1 VSSLAN
7 DNRNTF
13 GYATRGQM
21 VVLLAFA
28 ALAAGCGA
36 STRGDDRARP
46 DQDVAD
52 SLNAARTAAG
62 LKPLDRSGA
71 LDATAAA
78 GARAAGRSGKLTDS
92 TPLPRLVS
100 AGCYARFALSH
111 AAKGKSPAAA
121 IAALLADPLG
131 RSKVTHASLT
141 HFGLGYD
148 QDSGVLVVDLARLV
162 PPLDAGVAETEIRN
176 RVAGS
181 RKRSSAEP
189 LAPDANLDRMA
200 KRVAVDYMAGKGTSD
215 ALINAAQ
222 KEVGGSTFS
231 FGSVTIAF
239 QVVGD
244 TLDLTI
250 PERTNDPSLA
260 FLGVGM
266 AQGSLAAH
274 EPGSI
279 ALVLFLAEPQGAHS
293 EDRTRSDLPPPKA
306 VPSGGAGT
314 AKGSLVEQAW
324 VLTLVGNHVKAASLF
339 EQAYRKSKTPTLL
352 YEAGRAHAR
361 AGKNE
366 RAVAALKEYAGLVSG
381 DEKAKAEEMIAKLE
395 GGQSI
400 FDTSANAAMSLEA
413 KRFFVIG
420 QRLFEQAEWDG
431 AIDAFQQAYAYAP
444 HPDLLYN
451 IGVAHLKAG
460 RIGTALDFF
469 AEYQRLVPQASNVEQ
484 AKQMFDLGVEL
495 YRVGQF
501 EAASKR
507 FAMAYAFM
515 PIPDLVYNLALCHK
529 AMGETAQAVRL
540 LQEFLDANPDT
551 ADRASVEAMI
561 GEMSR

>member
-1 VSSLAN
+1 VPNFLNS
-7 DNRNTF
+7 NRNTV
-13 GYATRGQM
+13 GRATRR
-21 VVLLAFA
+21 LAFVLAVAA

-36 STRGDDRARP
+36 STRSADRTRP
-46 DQDVAD
+46 GQGAAD
-52 SLNAARTAAG
+52 SLNAIRAAAG
-62 LKPLDRSGA
+62 VKPLERSA
-71 LDATAAA
+71 VLDATAAA
-78 GARAAGRSGKLTDS
+78 ASKAAAASGKLTDS
-92 TPLPRLVS
+92 TPLPRLVA

-111 AAKGKSPAAA
+111 AAKGKDADAA

-131 RSKVTHASLT
+131 KSKVLHASLT
-141 HFGLGYD
+141 HVGLGFD
-148 QDSGVLVVDLARLV
+148 PVSGILVADFARLV
-162 PPLDAGVAETEIRN
+162 PPLDAAAAEAEIRN
-176 RVAGS
+176 RIAGS
-181 RKRSSAEP
+181 RKRSSANA
-189 LAPDANLDRMA
+189 LAADANLDRMA

-250 PERTNDPSLA
+250 PERTNDPMLA

-266 AQGSLAAH
+266 AQGSLPAH

-279 ALVLFLAEPQGAHS
+279 ALVLFLAEPQGAHAD
-293 EDRTRSDLPPPKA
+293 ERPRSDLPPPKA
-306 VPSGGAGT
+306 VPLGGAGA
-314 AKGSLVEQAW
+314 AKGSLVDQAW
-324 VLTLVGNHVKAASLF
+324 VLTLVGNHAKAAALF
-339 EQAYRKSKTPTLL
+339 EQAYRKSKNPAHL

-366 RAVAALKEYAGLVSG
+366 RAIKALREYAGLVSG
-381 DEKAKAEEMIAKLE
+381 EDKAKTEEMIAKIE
-395 GGQSI
+395 AGQSI
-400 FDTSANAAMSLEA
+400 FDTSEGAAMSLEA

-420 QRLFEQAEWDG
+420 QRLFEQGEWDG
-431 AIDAFQQAYAYAP
+431 AIDAFQQAYTYAP

-469 AEYQRLVPQASNVEQ
+469 TEYQRLVPEANNVEQ

-515 PIPDLVYNLALCHK
+515 PVPDLVYNLALCHK
-529 AMGETAQAVRL
+529 AMGETDDAVRL
-540 LQEFLDANPDT
+540 LREFLDANPDT
-551 ADRASVEAMI
+551 ADRATVEAMI